1 MLTANSN
8 KATMRDFLN
17 AVVKREIDDEVV
29 AFAQSQLDKLDE
41 RNAKRAATP
50 SKTAVANAP
59 IKEAILEVLRRHN
72 ATAADIAALV
82 SVTTQKASALCV
94 QMVKEGVLVAEEVK
108 VPKKGKVK
116 MYSIAE

>member
-8 KATMRDFLN
+8 KITMRDFLN
-17 AVVKREIDDEVV
+17 AVITDTIDYEVIS
-29 AFAQSQLDKLDE
+29 FAQSQLDKLNE

-50 SKTAVANAP
+50 SKTAIANAP
-59 IKEAILEVLRRHN
+59 IKDAILEVLRRHN

-108 VPKKGKVK
+108 IPKKGKVK
-116 MYSIAE
+116 MYSIVE